1 MWNPIPEKRLPMAIF
16 ALLLG
21 GLSHCGLFAQS
32 DINIPLRNDY
42 FSDEAWV
49 KSFTYTYGV
58 DTRTEP
64 TINAEEKELFD
75 QLVPLIR
82 ININAAISTL
92 RASITP
98 ESSPALNFTL
108 GNLYFESKNYSSA
121 LSSYRLAIKGFPNFM
136 RAHHVLGKLFVRTNN
151 LKSAVPRFVKTIE
164 LGGATGDLYG
174 LLGHCYYQLEM
185 VDPALAAY
193 QQALLYSPNNKDWK
207 IGKTL
212 CLSYMQKW
220 EELITMLNELI
231 NGQPD
236 RSDFW
241 ILQAN
246 AYLGLKKDMEAAAN
260 LEVLRRMGKAR
271 PDSLFLLGD
280 IYINRGLAKLAY
292 SVYAQALK
300 GKEKS
305 DIRIPLRVASTL
317 AAQGLWDEAKSY
329 LGSIRQSY
337 GRKIKGK
344 TELELLT
351 LESEIALATG
361 DTEKAVRTLK
371 IIIDRDPLNCKSLLL
386 LADFQ
391 WKDEQ
396 IEEAIFNFEAARK
409 IDDCQY
415 RALLQQS
422 QMHVSRT
429 EYSEAVPLLHEAL
442 DIEPTD
448 NVEDY
453 FKAVERAAASQRI
466 K

>member
-1 MWNPIPEKRLPMAIF
+1 MSNPIPETRLPMAIF

-21 GLSHCGLFAQS
+21 GLSYCGLFAQS
-32 DINIPLRNDY
+32 EVNIPLRNDY
-42 FSDEAWV
+42 FTDEAWV

-82 ININAAISTL
+82 TNINAAISTL

-108 GNLYFESKNYSSA
+108 GNLYFESENYSSA
-121 LSSYRLAIKGFPNFM
+121 LSSYRTAIKGFPNFM
-136 RAHHVLGKLFVRTNN
+136 RAHGVLGKLFVRTNN

-164 LGGATGDLYG
+164 LGGATGDIYG
-174 LLGHCYYQLEM
+174 LLGHCYYNLEM
-185 VDPALAAY
+185 IDPALASY
-193 QQALLYSPNNKDWK
+193 QQALLYTPKSKDWK
-207 IGKTL
+207 IGKTQ
-212 CLSYMQKW
+212 CLLFMQRW
-220 EELITMLNELI
+220 EESITMLDELIT
-231 NGQPD
+231 GKPD
-236 RSDFW
+236 RPEFW
-241 ILQAN
+241 LLQAN
-246 AYLGLKKDMEAAAN
+246 AYLGLKRDMEAAAN

-271 PDSLFLLGD
+271 ADSLFLLGD
-280 IYINRGLAKLAY
+280 IYINKGLAKLAY
-292 SVYAQALK
+292 SVYVQALK

-305 DIRIPLRVASTL
+305 DVRIPLRVASIL

-337 GRKIKGK
+337 GRKIKGEA
-344 TELELLT
+344 ELELLT

-391 WKDEQ
+391 WNDEQ

-409 IDDCQY
+409 IYDCRY

-422 QMHVSRT
+422 QMYVSRG
-429 EYSEAVPLLHEAL
+429 EYSEAVPLLREAV

-453 FKAVERAAASQRI
+453 LEAVERAALSQSI